1 MLDMVKNIQGENRST
16 ALAIRCKAHSNV
28 LLQQPILIRSKPSPN
43 QGEGDTTIDPC
54 TVFFKKESGVEN
66 QSLNYDKLY
75 CGEHPPKT
83 DASEEEKEKDA
94 FYNK

>member
-1 MLDMVKNIQGENRST
+1 MEVDTDIKNPLYTPTLRGSVGGLY
-16 ALAIRCKAHSNV
+16 AG
-28 LLQQPILIRSKPSPN
+28 N

-94 FYNK
+94 FYNKKKMEKFMQKVMPG